1 MFNPDNVTYPFP
13 GAPSPQD
20 VEEFC
25 SAARTGDVSK
35 LMQFLDLYGKNIVN
49 ARDNIRARAITWAA
63 FEGRT
68 EIVRVLLDRGA
79 DVNAGGT
86 DDRPALSWA
95 AQWGHAETVK
105 VLLDRGASIHA
116 KDVFN
121 KTPFDAARDGRG
133 DKAGEI
139 LSLLEQAE
147 RAEELKVLREK
158 REAEQAVIKA
168 AADTRASALRKFR
181 PPKL

>member
-1 MFNPDNVTYPFP
+1 MNNPYHDAYPFP
-13 GAPSPQD
+13 DKPSPQD

-49 ARDNIRARAITWAA
+49 ARDNIQARAITWAA

-79 DVNAGGT
+79 DINAGGT
-86 DDRPALSWA
+86 DDKPALSWA
-95 AQWGHAETVK
+95 AEWGHVETVK
-105 VLLDRGASIHA
+105 ALLERGASLHA
-116 KDVFN
+116 KDIHD

-133 DKAGEI
+133 GRAGEI
-139 LSLLEQAE
+139 LSLLEQAK
-147 RAEELKVLREK
+147 RAEELKAQREQ

-168 AADTRASALRKFR
+168 AAEARAKALRKFR